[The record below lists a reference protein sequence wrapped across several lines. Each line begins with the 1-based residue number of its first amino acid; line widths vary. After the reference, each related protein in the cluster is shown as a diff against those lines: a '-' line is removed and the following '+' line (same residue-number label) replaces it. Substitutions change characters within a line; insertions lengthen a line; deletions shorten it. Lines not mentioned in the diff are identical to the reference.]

1 MKSGI
6 GERNVLVSE
15 ESCLSSRAR
24 KSIRFMNV
32 EYDLTTGCGEVTFVD
47 NTIAL
52 TTRNS
57 VYEFEILGGDKEC
70 REDC

>member
-1 MKSGI
+1 
-6 GERNVLVSE
+6 
-15 ESCLSSRAR
+15 
-24 KSIRFMNV
+24 MNV